1 MTLPQTHL
9 TVKPEWIDHNGHMNV
24 AFYVLAFDQAT
35 DQVYETWGLGLDY
48 PDREKCSIFTIGMNV
63 DYHNEA
69 FQDDPLCVKTQLVDM
84 DCKRIHYVHSMY
96 HATGKQL
103 LARNECLCM
112 TIALAPRRRAPFPP
126 PASAK
131 TSYYREDVP
140 LRQEINCRPIAT
152 VAMPCVA
159 WHFACTAGSFPL
171 HAKNW

>member
-112 TIALAPRRRAPFPP
+112 NSDLATRRSAPFPP
-126 PASAK
+126 SVVALLNPVIARH
-131 TSYYREDVP
+131 RELAP
-140 LRQEINCRPIAT
+140 LGNLGRILQLRRKS
-152 VAMPCVA
+152 
-159 WHFACTAGSFPL
+159 TAA
-171 HAKNW
+171 H